1 MRKIG
6 DRLRRVHRPGRRP
19 ASSIE
24 TVLALDLDWSET
36 DWSTL
41 GTVFVPGTNRIPR
54 GGDIMAFQTP
64 ITIKEAIDNIHNNRY
79 LLPAI
84 QREFV
89 WRPHQIERLFDS
101 LMRGYPIGSFLFWR
115 VAPETAKN
123 YSFYQF
129 ITNYDQRKPHN
140 PVHGAPSTVPGLKA
154 VLDGQ
159 QRLTALNVGLYGSA
173 KWKLPRLWWNNP
185 DAFPERRLYLNLLA
199 SRMEDEEELSYKFR
213 LLRKE
218 DAARR
223 NDREYWY
230 RVKDILEV
238 GDPADLIDVV
248 HNRGLTDTREPHKM
262 LNTLHRVV
270 HADGIISAYEE
281 PGQNPEQVLN
291 IFVRT
296 NSGGTTLSYSDMLL
310 SMAVAQWDKIDT
322 RKEIHALVDEISNIG
337 GGFSFNHD
345 FVLKACLMLG
355 DSDSIRFKVENFG
368 KSKIGTLQD
377 QWDRIRRTITE
388 TVDLVSSFGYSRQ
401 SLTSANALL
410 PIAYY
415 LHHGQPSLDAEDR
428 RTIRHWLIR
437 SLLKSG
443 IWSGGVDNL
452 LVAIRKALRE
462 SSCRDEFPAP
472 AIEAAMRTRGR
483 RLTFDEEELQDLA
496 DASYDGRA
504 YSLLFLLYSFVDVGT
519 NRFHVDHVFP
529 RALVTAARL
538 RKAGVVEEQVSE
550 YRDRVNRLANL
561 QLLEGSTNA
570 SKGAKLPADW
580 LRGQYSEEERR
591 NHCHLHDLGD
601 IPNGV
606 EGFLGFYEARR
617 TRILERLG
625 RLLVDQNR

>member
-1 MRKIG
+1 
-6 DRLRRVHRPGRRP
+6 
-19 ASSIE
+19 
-24 TVLALDLDWSET
+24 
-36 DWSTL
+36 
-41 GTVFVPGTNRIPR
+41 
-54 GGDIMAFQTP
+54 MAFQTP
-64 ITIKEAIDNIHNNRY
+64 ITIKEAIDNIHTNRY

-101 LMRGYPIGSFLFWR
+101 LMRRYPIGSFLFWR
-115 VAPETAKN
+115 VDPETAKN

-129 ITNYDQRKPHN
+129 ITHYDQRKPHN

-159 QRLTALNVGLYGSA
+159 QRLTALNVGIYGSA

-213 LLRKE
+213 LLRDR
-218 DAARR
+218 DAKRR
-223 NDREYWY
+223 NDHEYWY
-230 RVKDILEV
+230 RVGDIL
-238 GDPADLIDVV
+238 DIRDAADLIDVV
-248 HNRGLTDTREPHKM
+248 HDLGLTDTREPQKM
-262 LNTLHRVV
+262 LHTLHRVV
-270 HADGIISAYEE
+270 HSDGIISAYEE

-310 SMAVAQWDKIDT
+310 SMAVAQWDKVDT
-322 RKEIHALVDEISNIG
+322 RKEIHALVDEISNKG

-355 DSDSIRFKVENFG
+355 DSDSIRFKVENFRR
-368 KSKIGTLQD
+368 SKIGTLQD
-377 QWDRIRRTITE
+377 QWDRIRKTITA
-388 TVDLVSSFGYSRQ
+388 TVDLVSSYGYSRQ

-415 LHHGQPSLDAEDR
+415 LHHGQRSLDAGDR
-428 RTIRHWLIR
+428 GAIRYWLIR

-452 LVAIRKALRE
+452 LVAIRKAIRE
-462 SSCRDEFPAP
+462 SDLRDGFPAR
-472 AIEAAMRTRGR
+472 AIEEAMRASGK
-483 RLTFDEEELQDLA
+483 RLAFDEEELQDLA
-496 DASYDGRA
+496 DASYEGRA
-504 YSLLFLLYSFVDVGT
+504 FSLLFLLYSFVDVGT
-519 NRFHVDHVFP
+519 NRFHIDHVFP
-529 RALVTAARL
+529 RAVMTPGRL
-538 RKAGVVEEQVSE
+538 RGAGLDEEEIVEH
-550 YRDRVNRLANL
+550 RDRVNRLANL
-561 QLLEGSTNA
+561 QLLEGSRNT
-570 SKGAKLPADW
+570 SKGAKLPSDW
-580 LRGQYSEEERR
+580 LHAQYSQEERR

-606 EGFLGFYEARR
+606 RSFLAFYEARR
-617 TRILERLG
+617 SRILEKLR
-625 RLLVDQNR
+625 RLLVGDNR